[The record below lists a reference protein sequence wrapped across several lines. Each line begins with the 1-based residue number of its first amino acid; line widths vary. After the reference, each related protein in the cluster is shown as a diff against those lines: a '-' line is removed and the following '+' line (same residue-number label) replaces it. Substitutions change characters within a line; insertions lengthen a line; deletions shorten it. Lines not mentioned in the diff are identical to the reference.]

1 MQRLDWHEGE
11 EEYKMSI
18 ASLWTREVLE
28 LLENFMFTHKN
39 DSLSPNIR

>member
-1 MQRLDWHEGE
+1 MEKNPETRLAEGE

-28 LLENFMFTHKN
+28 LPENFVSSYVHSSQK
-39 DSLSPNIR
+39 